1 MIKLTFKL
9 LITILAK
16 NIIFGQINKRI

>member
-16 NIIFGQINKRI
+16 NIIFGEISKRI